1 MDSKRSEK
9 WFQDKLLPNIPPGSV
24 IVMDNAAHHSHK
36 SKLLSTT
43 AWRKNNIKQWLLTKN
58 ILHVDSL
65 KCKLLQ
71 TVANVRSEYTLCVDK
86 TAEQ

>member
-1 MDSKRSEK
+1 VFVHAGGKNGFINYAKISITQKNEKNLADCHDEMDSKRSEK

-43 AWRKNNIKQWLLTKN
+43 AW
-58 ILHVDSL
+58 
-65 KCKLLQ
+65 
-71 TVANVRSEYTLCVDK
+71 
-86 TAEQ
+86 